1 MKEQVKDPQPKP
13 ATPFF
18 ARYLEQ
24 QELLSVRTDVKAGKP
39 DQTMKAPSDRDEI

>member
-1 MKEQVKDPQPKP
+1 MREQVQQQQPKP

-24 QELLSVRTDVKAGKP
+24 QEVVSVRTDVKAGKP